1 MNIEWFDSPLNAM
14 YTRESGLTDTSIWFE
29 WGQYPEPVS
38 GGGESVVF
46 QVYVDDTATD
56 TRLFGVEAV
65 NHLKEIGILTPE
77 RIERIIRQYHGAAEL
92 FN

>member
-38 GGGESVVF
+38 GGGENIVF
-46 QVYVDDTATD
+46 QVYADTASN
-56 TRLFGVEAV
+56 TRLYGVEAI
-65 NHLKEIGILTPE
+65 NFLKEVGVLSPE
-77 RIERIIRQYHGAAEL
+77 RIGRIIRQYHGAAEL